1 MTKYFPENNNDGN
14 NGNRNHWHERLRREL
29 NAEQYY
35 FVTHRGSALL
45 GIAGPGSGKTRA
57 LTFRVANLLQE
68 NVRPENILLVT
79 FTNKAAEEM
88 KTRVK
93 EIIGSLPPGLWAGT
107 FHSIGARIL
116 RRHASL
122 VNRGPNFSILDEDD
136 RGAMIKSSLAALK
149 LKLPA
154 KDQNLF
160 IKKGLLRTIL
170 SSARNSALDLEDY
183 VYTRLPELSH
193 YLPVFKQVE
202 EIYEEKK
209 RLANAF
215 DFDDLLSVWLKLL
228 QENKQIRQRY
238 QEQFQH
244 ILVDEYQDTN
254 AIQDQLVL
262 LLGENSSIC
271 LVGDD
276 AQSIYSFRCAEIG
289 NILTF
294 SQKRPDCTVVKL
306 VQNYRSVPEIL
317 ELANYSISNNRQQ
330 IPKELFTVRAPGEK
344 PYIYIASDN
353 FKEAQFIVHKVL
365 ELYDEGQSLSDIAVL
380 YRSSYLAQD
389 VELELLKKNIPYM
402 TFGGLK
408 FLQRAHIKDIL
419 AWLKIL
425 ENPLDEISWQRVI
438 LMHEGLGTATFQQL
452 WQKMRSYPQPL
463 QAVTGEQI
471 SPPRGLKGWKSLVGT
486 LRQLEDADRENVPWL
501 IQIILESHYGKYLKE
516 KYPDD
521 FAERIMG
528 IERLAAYGSRCAS
541 LREFLESLIL
551 EEALI
556 MEDLKEENPEK
567 EYLTLSTIHSAKGK
581 EWKTVLL
588 IGLNEGRF
596 PTSQGIKNIEEERR
610 LFYVAATRAKD
621 YLYLTSSREE
631 YRGWGSYLSGP
642 SSFIRELPPHC
653 YQVIFEDYF

>member
-1 MTKYFPENNNDGN
+1 MTEYSLENSSDNNS
-14 NGNRNHWHERLRREL
+14 WHARLRREL
-29 NAEQYY
+29 NPEQYF
-35 FVTHRGSALL
+35 FVTHRNSSLL

-57 LTFRVANLLQE
+57 LTFRVANLLKE
-68 NVRPENILLVT
+68 KVPPENILLVT

-88 KTRVK
+88 KNRVR
-93 EIIGSLPPGLWAGT
+93 EIIGYLPPGLWAGT
-107 FHSIGARIL
+107 FHSVGARIL

-122 VNRGPNFSILDEDD
+122 VNRGANFSILDEDD
-136 RGAMIKSSLAALK
+136 RGAMIKSSLSSLK
-149 LKLPA
+149 LNLKS

-160 IKKGLLRTIL
+160 IKRGLLGKIL
-170 SSARNSALDLEDY
+170 SSARNSALDLETY
-183 VYTRLPELSH
+183 VDNQMPDLSN
-193 YLPVFKQVE
+193 YLPIFKKVE
-202 EIYEEKK
+202 EMYEEKK

-215 DFDDLLSVWLKLL
+215 DFDDLLSAWLELL
-228 QENKQIRQRY
+228 RENENIRQRY
-238 QEQFQH
+238 QEQFKH

-262 LLGENSSIC
+262 LLGEKSSTC

-294 SQKRPDCTVVKL
+294 PLKRPDCTIVKL

-317 ELANYSISNNRQQ
+317 ELANCSISKNKQQ
-330 IPKELFTVRAPGEK
+330 IDKELFTVRETGEK
-344 PYIYIASDN
+344 PWVYVAPDN
-353 FKEAQFIVHKVL
+353 FREAHFIVNKVQ
-365 ELYDEGQSLSDIAVL
+365 EFYDEGQNLSDIAVL

-389 VELELLKKNIPYM
+389 VELELLKRNIPYL

-425 ENPLDEISWQRVI
+425 ENPRDEISWQRVV
-438 LMHEGLGTATFQQL
+438 LMHEGLGEATFQEL
-452 WQKMRSYPQPL
+452 WRKMRSYPQPL
-463 QAVTGEQI
+463 QAVIQEKI
-471 SPPRGLKGWKSLVGT
+471 IPPRGLKGWKALVET
-486 LRQLEDADRENVPWL
+486 LRQLENAVLENVPRL
-501 IQIILESHYGKYLKE
+501 IKIIIESHYREYLKE

-521 FAERIMG
+521 FAERSMG
-528 IERLAAYGSRCAS
+528 IERLAAYGSRCSS
-541 LREFLESLIL
+541 LQEFLESLIL
-551 EEALI
+551 EDTLI
-556 MEDLKEENPEK
+556 MEDLKDENLEK
-567 EYLTLSTIHSAKGK
+567 DFLTLSTIHSAKGK

-610 LFYVAATRAKD
+610 LFYVAVTRAKD
-621 YLYLTSSREE
+621 YLYLTSSQEE

-642 SSFIRELPPHC
+642 SSFIRELPLHC
-653 YQVIFEDYF
+653 YQVLFEE